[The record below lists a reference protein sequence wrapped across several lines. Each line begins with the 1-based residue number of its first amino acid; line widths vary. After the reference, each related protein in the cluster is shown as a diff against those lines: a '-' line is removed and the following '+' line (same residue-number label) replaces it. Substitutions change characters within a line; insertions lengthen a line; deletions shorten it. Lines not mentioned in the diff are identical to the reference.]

1 MAKHDLVFYSK
12 RSTPKVVTKGAD
24 PGKVPEGY
32 GKVVKRRAASEQ
44 EERVIAKG
52 KWVRVDEKGS
62 TPSDS
67 SYKTTKYRPKL
78 AAKRKAA
85 KGS

>member
-32 GKVVKRRAASEQ
+32 GKVTKRRAATEQ

-52 KWVRVDEKGS
+52 KWVRVDEKAR

-67 SYKTTKYRPKL
+67 NYKVTKYRPGL
-78 AAKRKAA
+78 AKKRKSA
-85 KGS
+85 